1 VQRLAA
7 RDLPLQNAFSK
18 AAKLAL
24 AGWSFVYKDMDMST
38 VEIRHSEPEDYLAYH
53 RILAHPLVYRDTL
66 QIPFPS
72 LDLWSKK
79 TKELP
84 VGMHRLVAC
93 VDEGVVGFL
102 HVEVKQAAR
111 RHHAAEFAIAV
122 DPAHFGQGVGS
133 ALMTAMI
140 DLCDN
145 WLNLHRIELTV
156 FVDNAAAIALYRKF
170 GFEIE
175 GTSRDFAFREG
186 RYVDVHHMGRIRP
199 DVQK

>member
-1 VQRLAA
+1 VQRQAA
-7 RDLPLQNAFSK
+7 RDLSLQNAFSK

-24 AGWSFVYKDMDMST
+24 TDWSLVYKDMDMST
-38 VEIRHSEPEDYLAYH
+38 VKIRHGEPEDYLAYH

-66 QIPFPS
+66 QTPFPS
-72 LDLWSKK
+72 LEMWSKK

-93 VDEGVVGFL
+93 VDENLVGFL
-102 HVEVKQAAR
+102 HVEVKQSAR

-122 DPAHFGQGVGS
+122 DPAHSGHGVGS
-133 ALMTAMI
+133 ALMAAMI

-145 WLNLHRIELTV
+145 WLNTHRIELTV

-175 GTSRDFAFREG
+175 GTSRDFAFRDG
-186 RYVDVHHMGRIRP
+186 RYIAVHHMARIRP
-199 DVQK
+199 AAA